1 MYVLGLFRLVLI
13 CLGLGLIREHAHMLN
28 LLDERLGFNM
38 CMNVNMNMHKNM
50 IMHQNMGV
58 VVMMH

>member
-1 MYVLGLFRLVLI
+1 
-13 CLGLGLIREHAHMLN
+13 MLN
-28 LLDERLGFNM
+28 LLDQRLGFNM

-50 IMHQNMGV
+50 IMHQCIGV